1 MKCNDVRT
9 FLSQI
14 SSKFYQTTDGGWKE
28 GVSMQIPPADLDFL
42 SSNGYV
48 SVMLKE
54 DYDKAVAEVSALSQL
69 NADQQGEMNYEK
81 GVESTLHAE
90 ESKTHS
96 IMFHFE
102 KKEKKEAELDAVQN
116 EKTLVSKAE
125 SEVAQRDQKIRELIQ
140 KKSAVDRMVPY
151 DGRYVSLTGLGV
163 ITLND
168 LNVRNYRVSA
178 DEFSDFIE
186 ETKET
191 SDELRTIADKA
202 NFYANRFKAEF
213 PEADVSQL
221 WSVSVGLG
229 KLQGDP
235 NQIAQRFQLAIGN
248 LQHFKSTI
256 DNKMMAAEIMTAFR
270 GNQPQPMTDSD
281 LQTLSD
287 TLEKLDNE
295 VRHDKVPK
303 QISAGVAAI
312 ILFGKRFD
320 GTFPTDRFAEFCKI
334 TSSRESAAILAVV
347 NVPSD
352 QLTSKFQSFRS
363 MFSSWGYELSEDTEL
378 ASAYLS
384 ISDFAPDEVNTKL
397 TIIVDSLRNYL
408 EYPLVA
414 SAILASISTLEA
426 NETLDLLQ
434 KAYSLLGTYATNLS
448 PSELLSLS
456 VRMIHGIK
464 NELVKELDPT
474 AKLTNTPMQFTYAP
488 SNVFFF
494 YYGPLIVAHSYYYS
508 TFSGI
513 GGFHPAHVHG
523 VGGFMG

>member
-1 MKCNDVRT
+1 MKCSDVRT

-14 SSKFYQTTDGGWKE
+14 SCKLCPTTDGVWE
-28 GVSMQIPPADLDFL
+28 LGVSMQIQSADLDFL
-42 SSNGYV
+42 TSNGYI
-48 SVMLKE
+48 SVMQKD
-54 DYDKAVAEVSALSQL
+54 DYDKAVAEVSSLTQL
-69 NADQQGEMNYEK
+69 NADQQSEMNYER
-81 GVESTLHAE
+81 GEESTLQGE
-90 ESKTHS
+90 ENKTHS

-102 KKEKKEAELDAVQN
+102 NKEKKEAELEAFQN
-116 EKTLVSKAE
+116 EKTIVSKVE
-125 SEVAQRDQKIRELIQ
+125 SEVAQRDQKIQELIQ
-140 KKSAVDRMVPY
+140 KKSIIDRMVLY
-151 DGRYVSLTGLGV
+151 DGRYLSLTGLGI

-191 SDELRTIADKA
+191 SDELRNMASKA
-202 NFYANRFKAEF
+202 AFYANRFKAEF
-213 PEADVSQL
+213 PEADPSQL
-221 WSVSVGLG
+221 WSVAVGLG

-235 NQIAQRFQLAIGN
+235 NQIGQRFQVAIGKI
-248 LQHFKSTI
+248 QHFKSTI
-256 DNKMMAAEIMTAFR
+256 DNKMMAAEIITASR
-270 GNQPQPMTDSD
+270 GDMSQPLTDSD
-281 LQTLSD
+281 LQNLSD
-287 TLEKLDNE
+287 TLEKLDKE

-303 QISAGVAAI
+303 ELSVGVAAI

-320 GTFPTDRFAEFCKI
+320 GTFPTDRFVEFCKI

-352 QLTSKFQSFRS
+352 QLASKFQAFRDL
-363 MFSSWGYELSEDTEL
+363 FRSWGYDFQEDTEL

-384 ISDFAPDEVNTKL
+384 ISDFAPSEVSAKL
-397 TIIVDSLRNYL
+397 TIIIDSLRNYL

-414 SAILASISTLEA
+414 SAILASIPTLEA

-434 KAYSLLGTYATNLS
+434 KAYSLLGTYATGLF
-448 PSELLSLS
+448 PSEVLSLS

-474 AKLTNTPMQFTYAP
+474 AKLTNTPMQFTYVP
-488 SNVFFF
+488 SNIFFF
-494 YYGPLIVAHSYYYS
+494 YYAPLIVAHSYYYS

>member
-14 SSKFYQTTDGGWKE
+14 SWKS
-28 GVSMQIPPADLDFL
+28 VILMKIQPSDFDFL
-42 SSNGYV
+42 SSNGYI
-48 SVMLKE
+48 SVMPKE
-54 DYDKAVAEVSALSQL
+54 DYDKAVAEVSALTQL
-69 NADQQGEMNYEK
+69 NSDQQSEINYER
-81 GVESTLHAE
+81 GEESTLKRE
-90 ESKTHS
+90 ESKSHS
-96 IMFHFE
+96 IMLHFE
-102 KKEKKEAELDAVQN
+102 NKEKKEAELEALQN
-116 EKTLVSKAE
+116 EKTLVSKVE
-125 SEVAQRDQKIRELIQ
+125 SEVAQRDQKIQELIQ
-140 KKSAVDRMVPY
+140 KKSTVERMVPY
-151 DGRYVSLTGLGV
+151 DGIYVSLTGLGV
-163 ITLND
+163 ITLSD

-178 DEFSDFIE
+178 NEFSDFIE

-191 SDELRTIADKA
+191 SDELRNIAYKA

-213 PEADVSQL
+213 PEADPSQL

-235 NQIAQRFQLAIGN
+235 NQISQRFQLAIGN

-256 DNKMMAAEIMTAFR
+256 DNKMMAAEIVTAFR
-270 GNQPQPMTDSD
+270 GNQSQPLTDSD
-281 LQTLSD
+281 LQDLSATLD
-287 TLEKLDNE
+287 KLDSE

-303 QISAGVAAI
+303 ELSVGVAAI

-320 GTFPTDRFAEFCKI
+320 GTFPTDRFVEFSKV
-334 TSSRESAAILAVV
+334 TSSCESAAILAVV

-352 QLTSKFQSFRS
+352 QLADKFQSFRS

-384 ISDFAPDEVNTKL
+384 ISDLTPAEVSTKL
-397 TIIVDSLRNYL
+397 TIIVDSLRNFL

-414 SAILASISTLEA
+414 SAIVASIPTLEA

-434 KAYSLLGTYATNLS
+434 KAYSLLGTYAKDLFS
-448 PSELLSLS
+448 SELLSLS

-474 AKLTNTPMQFTYAP
+474 AKLTNTPMQFTYIP
-488 SNVFFF
+488 SNVFFI
-494 YYGPLIVAHSYYYS
+494 YYAPLIVAHSYYYS
-508 TFSGI
+508 TFSSI

>member
-14 SSKFYQTTDGGWKE
+14 SLKSL
-28 GVSMQIPPADLDFL
+28 SMQVQQADLDFL
-42 SSNGYV
+42 SSNGYI
-48 SVMLKE
+48 SVMKKD
-54 DYDKAVAEVSALSQL
+54 DYDKAAAEALALTQL
-69 NADQQGEMNYEK
+69 NADQQGEMNYER
-81 GVESTLHAE
+81 GAESTLKEE
-90 ESKTHS
+90 ESQTHS

-102 KKEKKEAELDAVQN
+102 NKEKKEAELDALQK
-116 EKTLVSKAE
+116 EKTIVSKVE
-125 SEVAQRDQKIRELIQ
+125 SEVAQRDQQIRELIQ
-140 KKSAVDRMVPY
+140 KKSSVDRMVPY
-151 DGRYVSLTGLGV
+151 EGEYVSLTGLGV

-178 DEFSDFIE
+178 SEFSDFIK

-191 SDELRTIADKA
+191 SDELRNIAYKA
-202 NFYANRFKAEF
+202 NFYANMFKAEF
-213 PEADVSQL
+213 PEADFSQL

-235 NQIAQRFQLAIGN
+235 NQIGQRFQLAIGN

-256 DNKMMAAEIMTAFR
+256 DNKMMAAEIMTACR
-270 GNQPQPMTDSD
+270 DAQSQPLTDSD
-281 LQTLSD
+281 LQNLSD
-287 TLEKLDNE
+287 TLGKLDNE

-303 QISAGVAAI
+303 EISVGVAAI

-320 GTFPTDRFAEFCKI
+320 GTFPTDRFVQFCNI

-352 QLTSKFQSFRS
+352 QLTSKFQSFRL
-363 MFSSWGYELSEDTEL
+363 MFNSWGYELSEDTEL

-384 ISDFAPDEVNTKL
+384 ISDFSPDEVNTKL

-414 SAILASISTLEA
+414 SAIVASIPTLEA

-434 KAYSLLGTYATNLS
+434 KAYSLLGTYATDLS
-448 PSELLSLS
+448 SSELLSLS

-474 AKLTNTPMQFTYAP
+474 AKLTNTPMQFTYIP

-494 YYGPLIVAHSYYYS
+494 YYAPLIVVHSYYYS

-513 GGFHPAHVHG
+513 GGSHPAHVHG